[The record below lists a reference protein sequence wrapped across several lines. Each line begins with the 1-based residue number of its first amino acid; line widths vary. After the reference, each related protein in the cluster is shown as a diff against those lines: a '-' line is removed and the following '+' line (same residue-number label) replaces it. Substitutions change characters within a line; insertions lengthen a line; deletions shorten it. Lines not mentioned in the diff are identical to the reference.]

1 MELFIQLGI
10 FALSTFMLVKSA
22 DYFIDGVVKLGVC
35 WRLPHFI
42 TGVLIMAI
50 GTSLPEFATSMAS
63 VLKHE
68 SDMLAGNVLGTI
80 IANIFLGLGA
90 VAFLSRTNIKF
101 DTNVFQVHFPIFI
114 ISVAITVL
122 TLWDGVMSP
131 FEGMFFFGVFIAYLW
146 FLFTADKA
154 DHPEKVVFSWLFLVI
169 PALALVGLATSS
181 EFVIR
186 SIISIAEIAGLGK
199 TALAA
204 TLVAVGTSLPEIM
217 VGFTMVKKKMFDMA
231 VGNILGSNIFD
242 ILLIFGVGSLF
253 HGGLKVSEMTMT
265 IIVPFMVAT
274 LFIYW
279 GISKDKE
286 ITRQEGLAMLCLYGL
301 FLGKLFGVI

>member
-1 MELFIQLGI
+1 MLLLIQLAI
-10 FALSTFMLVKSA
+10 FAFATFILVKSA
-22 DYFIDGVVKLGVC
+22 DYFIESVVKLGIY

-42 TGVLIMAI
+42 TGVLLMAI
-50 GTSLPEFATSMAS
+50 GTSLPEFTTSMVS

-80 IANIFLGLGA
+80 IANIFIGLGA
-90 VAFLSRTNIKF
+90 VAFLARTNIKF
-101 DTNVFQVHFPIFI
+101 HTNIFQVHFPIFI
-114 ISVAITVL
+114 LSVAMTVL
-122 TLWDGVMSP
+122 TLWDGVLTP
-131 FEGMFFFGVFIAYLW
+131 WEGLFFFGVFIAYLW
-146 FLFTADKA
+146 FLFTADKE
-154 DHPEKVVFSWLFLVI
+154 DHPEKLKFSWSFLLI
-169 PALALVGLATSS
+169 PLVALGGLAVSS

-186 SIISIAEIAGLGK
+186 SIISIAELAGLEK

-217 VGFTMVKKKMFDMA
+217 VGITMLKKKMFDMA

-253 HGGLKVSEMTMT
+253 HGGLQVSETTRT
-265 IIVPFMVAT
+265 IIIPFMVAT

-286 ITRQEGLAMLCLYGL
+286 ITRQEGLAMLFMYLL
-301 FLGKLFGVI
+301 FLGKLFELL